1 VKRGETSRA
10 ASVRLTLPNGKAYPL
25 AGDIDY
31 VSADVA
37 QGTDT
42 VTVRAV
48 FGNPDGTLLD
58 GALVGVTIEARDPGQ
73 VLTVP
78 QQAVQRDQAGAFVLV
93 VGADSKVE
101 LRRVQVPRSSQGL
114 AVVAEG
120 LAEGE
125 NVIVEGVN
133 KVRPGIV
140 VDAAVAAGG

>member
-1 VKRGETSRA
+1 
-10 ASVRLTLPNGKAYPL
+10 LT
-25 AGDIDY
+25 GDIDY

-48 FGNPDGTLLD
+48 FGNPDGTMLD
-58 GALVGVTIEARDPGQ
+58 GALVGVTIEAGDPEQ

-78 QQAVQRDQAGAFVLV
+78 QQAIQRDQAGAFVLV
-93 VGADSKVE
+93 VGSDSKVE

-120 LAEGE
+120 LSEGE

-140 VDAAVAAGG
+140 VDAAAATGG